1 MGSILRRLLIAV
13 FTLILCT
20 SYFNVNCSA
29 ISLST
34 LNDDFDDSCNG
45 GHAVECDDEDQKNV
59 QSTVECNLD
68 PQIVQEIANYKT
80 IADTI
85 ISEVLQGSFKGKA
98 YDDLEHFVD
107 TFGPRFSGTATLEKA
122 IYFMLDRM
130 RDIGL
135 ENVHGENASIPQW
148 VRYAYAKFNYTY

>member
-1 MGSILRRLLIAV
+1 MGGIVRRLPIAV
-13 FTLILCT
+13 LTLILCT
-20 SYFNVNCSA
+20 SCLDVNCSA

-45 GHAVECDDEDQKNV
+45 GHAVECDDEEQKNV
-59 QSTVECNLD
+59 QSTAECNLD
-68 PQIVQEIANYKT
+68 PQIVQEIASYKD

-98 YDDLEHFVD
+98 YNDLEHFVD
-107 TFGPRFSGTATLEKA
+107 TFGPRFSGTATLERA
-122 IYFMLDRM
+122 IDFMLDQM
-130 RDIGL
+130 RNIEL

-148 VRYAYAKFNYTY
+148 VRYANAKFKYT